1 MWEEIGNFLKGLP
14 GSSTGNLLAGIGGT
28 LAQEQIAKDI
38 SALGQDATTAIYGQN
53 YQVPEGGLL
62 GEIGRQVEFRPFTV
76 TTPTGSRATLGAGG
90 MDTMLSPTEQALQ
103 SQLLGFGSQV
113 FGMLGSPE
121 ARDAEQANILGMLTQ
136 DPMQRATREQDI
148 FGRMQ
153 ATLQPE
159 QERARLGLEERLAN
173 QGRLGVRTAMFGGTP
188 EQLAL
193 EKAIAEQQAGLGVS
207 AMEQARAEQALQSQQ
222 TLAGLGETRARLGLL
237 GELGLSSIPTA
248 YAGQNQLLAN
258 LQPRLESERIQSALR
273 ATGLG
278 LGAQLAESGL
288 EAQLGY
294 EALANAI
301 RQQQFQGLFD
311 LLKGEQAGQQNSSG
325 NSNPLSFITNAATAL
340 TPLANRTAAQNAS
353 PSGDVTT
360 WNDFFNWVNTGG
372 GSS

>member
-76 TTPTGSRATLGAGG
+76 TTPTGSRATLNAGG
-90 MDTMLSPTEQALQ
+90 MATMLSPTEQALQ
-103 SQLLGFGSQV
+103 SQLLGFGSQA
-113 FGMLGSPE
+113 FGMLGDPA
-121 ARDAEQANILGMLTQ
+121 ARGAEQQAVIGMLTQ

-311 LLKGEQAGQQNSSG
+311 LLKGEQAASAPAKTSSSTPTLTG
-325 NSNPLSFITNAATAL
+325 NAAVDAAIAMYGGIPRNTNTTL
-340 TPLANRTAAQNAS
+340 TGNDAVDAAIS
-353 PSGDVTT
+353 MY
-360 WNDFFNWVNTGG
+360 GG
-372 GSS
+372 IPRG

>member
-1 MWEEIGNFLKGLP
+1 
-14 GSSTGNLLAGIGGT
+14 
-28 LAQEQIAKDI
+28 
-38 SALGQDATTAIYGQN
+38 
-53 YQVPEGGLL
+53 
-62 GEIGRQVEFRPFTV
+62 
-76 TTPTGSRATLGAGG
+76 
-90 MDTMLSPTEQALQ
+90 
-103 SQLLGFGSQV
+103 
-113 FGMLGSPE
+113 
-121 ARDAEQANILGMLTQ
+121 
-136 DPMQRATREQDI
+136 MQRATREQDI

>member
-14 GSSTGNLLAGIGGT
+14 GSSTGNLLSGIGGT
-28 LAQEQIAKDI
+28 LAQEKIAKDI
-38 SALGQDATTAIYGQN
+38 SALGKDATTAIYGPN

-62 GEIGRQVEFRPFTV
+62 GEIGRQVEFKPFTV
-76 TTPTGSRATLGAGG
+76 TTPTGSRATLNAGG
-90 MDTMLSPTEQALQ
+90 MATMLSPTEQALQ
-103 SQLLGFGSQV
+103 ARMLGFGSEA
-113 FGMLGSPE
+113 FGMLGDPE
-121 ARDAEQANILGMLTQ
+121 ARRQEQENVIGMLTQ

-153 ATLQPE
+153 ATLAPE

-237 GELGLSSIPTA
+237 GELGLSSIPAA

-311 LLKGEQAGQQNSSG
+311 LLQGEQAGKS
-325 NSNPLSFITNAATAL
+325 AAT
-340 TPLANRTAAQNAS
+340 TAAIGS
-353 PSGDVTT
+353 I
-360 WNDFFNWVNTGG
+360 NTSELNPIAKVVADQINKGQGG
-372 GSS
+372 FVSDILNLPNNYSFQ